1 MRKRGNNMKY
11 IKQFSIIL
19 LISFLGEALHAL
31 LPLPIPAS
39 IYGIMLLFAALALKI
54 IPVSA
59 VKDVSTFLLEIMPML
74 FIPAAAGLLEAWGI
88 LKPNLAAYI
97 VITLV
102 ATVAVMVVSGL
113 VTQFFVR
120 KGKKNG

>member
-1 MRKRGNNMKY
+1 MKY

-39 IYGIMLLFAALALKI
+39 IYGIVLLFAALVLKI

-74 FIPAAAGLLEAWGI
+74 FIPAAAGLLEAWGS
-88 LKPNLAAYI
+88 LEPNLAAYI

-102 ATVAVMVVSGL
+102 ATVAVMAVSGL
-113 VTQFFVR
+113 VTQFLVR

>member
-1 MRKRGNNMKY
+1 MKY
-11 IKQFSIIL
+11 IKHFSIIL

-39 IYGIMLLFAALALKI
+39 IYGIVLLFAALVLKI

-88 LKPNLAAYI
+88 LEPNLAAYI

-102 ATVAVMVVSGL
+102 TTVAVMAVSGL
-113 VTQFFVR
+113 VTQFLVR

>member
-1 MRKRGNNMKY
+1 MKY

-39 IYGIMLLFAALALKI
+39 IYGIVLLFAALVLKI

-74 FIPAAAGLLEAWGI
+74 FIPAAAGLPPVHPKFRWPEIWRRLPGECSPFPPAGTD
-88 LKPNLAAYI
+88 AR
-97 VITLV
+97 
-102 ATVAVMVVSGL
+102 G
-113 VTQFFVR
+113 R
-120 KGKKNG
+120 

>member
-1 MRKRGNNMKY
+1 MKY
-11 IKQFSIIL
+11 IKQFSVIL

-39 IYGIMLLFAALALKI
+39 IYGIVLLFAALALKI

-59 VKDVSTFLLEIMPML
+59 VKDVSVFLLEIMPML

-88 LKPNLAAYI
+88 LKPNLTAYI

-102 ATVAVMVVSGL
+102 TTAAVMAVSGL

>member
-1 MRKRGNNMKY
+1 MKY

-39 IYGIMLLFAALALKI
+39 IYGIMLLFAALAMKI

-59 VKDVSTFLLEIMPML
+59 VTDVSTFLLEIMPML
-74 FIPAAAGLLEAWGI
+74 FIPAAAGLPGAWGL
-88 LKPNLAAYI
+88 LKPNLAA
-97 VITLV
+97 
-102 ATVAVMVVSGL
+102 
-113 VTQFFVR
+113 
-120 KGKKNG
+120 

>member
-1 MRKRGNNMKY
+1 
-11 IKQFSIIL
+11 
-19 LISFLGEALHAL
+19 
-31 LPLPIPAS
+31 
-39 IYGIMLLFAALALKI
+39 
-54 IPVSA
+54 
-59 VKDVSTFLLEIMPML
+59 ML

-102 ATVAVMVVSGL
+102 ATVAVMAVSGL
-113 VTQFFVR
+113 VTQFLVR

>member
-1 MRKRGNNMKY
+1 MKY

-39 IYGIMLLFAALALKI
+39 IYGIVLLFAALALKI
-54 IPVSA
+54 IPVSD
-59 VKDVSTFLLEIMPML
+59 VKDVSTFLMEIMPML
-74 FIPAAAGLLEAWGI
+74 FIPAAAWGI

-102 ATVAVMVVSGL
+102 ATVAVMAVSGL

>member
-1 MRKRGNNMKY
+1 MKY

-39 IYGIMLLFAALALKI
+39 IYGIVLLFAALTLKI

-97 VITLV
+97 VITLA
-102 ATVAVMVVSGL
+102 ATVAVMAVSGL

>member
-1 MRKRGNNMKY
+1 
-11 IKQFSIIL
+11 
-19 LISFLGEALHAL
+19 
-31 LPLPIPAS
+31 
-39 IYGIMLLFAALALKI
+39 MLLFAALSLKI

-88 LKPNLAAYI
+88 LEPNLAAYI

-102 ATVAVMVVSGL
+102 TTVAVMAVSGL
-113 VTQFFVR
+113 VTQFLVR

>member
-1 MRKRGNNMKY
+1 MKY

-39 IYGIMLLFAALALKI
+39 IYGIVLLFAALTLKI

-97 VITLV
+97 VITLA
-102 ATVAVMVVSGL
+102 ATVAVMAVSGL
-113 VTQFFVR
+113 VTQFLVR

>member
-1 MRKRGNNMKY
+1 MKY

-102 ATVAVMVVSGL
+102 ATVAVMAVSGL
-113 VTQFFVR
+113 VTQFLVR